1 MGLLVWLLVIQIHG
15 FDQNGGKGLPAKK
28 SKIEAQ
34 LRIYAEKILMPSSR
48 LREGCTLKRY
58 KSAFG
63 DLRYVYLP

>member
-1 MGLLVWLLVIQIHG
+1 MGLLVWSSKYMVLMKREEKVCQ
-15 FDQNGGKGLPAKK
+15 QKK
-28 SKIEAQ
+28 SKMEAQ